1 MDTTSFVE
9 DIFIFFIQAAVGSKR
24 FIKRF
29 LSFSILNL
37 CNHPSQLP
45 IRAFM
50 PWQLVIDSTV
60 FNVSCY

>member
-1 MDTTSFVE
+1 MILHHYLLSSYYCDEAIYLNSE
-9 DIFIFFIQAAVGSKR
+9 
-24 FIKRF
+24 F
-29 LSFSILNL
+29 LIILNFKFV
-37 CNHPSQLP
+37 CHPSQLP